1 MQEIADV
8 YARSLFEVARE
19 HDELDEIHEQL
30 GELADAV
37 SQDRELQVFLF
48 SPYFS
53 REEKKDGLGKLVDGA
68 NEHLFRF
75 LELLVER
82 NRTPLLFRIRRTF
95 DDMWDEERKRLTV
108 EVTSAVEL
116 DEDTIKSIGE
126 RIEEQTGR
134 DVELSSRVDP
144 DVIGGIVLRVG
155 NMVLD
160 ASVRSRLERLRREVT
175 GAAA

>member
-8 YARSLFEVARE
+8 YGRSLFEVAKE
-19 HDELDEIHEQL
+19 NDELDEIHEQL
-30 GELADAV
+30 GELTDTV
-37 SQDRELQVFLF
+37 SDNRELQVFLF

-53 REEKKDGLGKLVDGA
+53 REEKKEGLGKLVDGA
-68 NEHLFRF
+68 NAHLFRF

-82 NRTPLLFRIRRTF
+82 NRMPLLSRIRRTF
-95 DDMWDEERKRLTV
+95 GDMWAEERKRLTV

-116 DEDTIKSIGE
+116 DENTVESIGE

-134 DVELSSRVDP
+134 DVELAARVDP
-144 DVIGGIVLRVG
+144 DVIGGIVLQVG

-160 ASVRSRLERLRREVT
+160 ASVRARLEQLRRQVAT
-175 GAAA
+175 AA